1 MTNTL
6 PPDVVR
12 QDLAHIAN
20 EWAITGPTTSSC
32 SVPVKIWTIIVGSP
46 KHKSVAPFFSILQGF
61 FHKVEVLL
69 TSCTRSTYFYNN
81 FSAFA
86 PSHNVY

>member
-46 KHKSVAPFFSILQGF
+46 KHEKRRAIFFDLARVLSQG
-61 FHKVEVLL
+61 
-69 TSCTRSTYFYNN
+69 
-81 FSAFA
+81 
-86 PSHNVY
+86 